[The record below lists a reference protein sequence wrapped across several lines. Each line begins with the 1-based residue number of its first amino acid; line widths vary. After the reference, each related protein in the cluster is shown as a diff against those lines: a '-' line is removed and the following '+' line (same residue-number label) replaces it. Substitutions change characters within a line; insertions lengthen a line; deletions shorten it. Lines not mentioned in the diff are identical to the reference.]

1 MVKFAVEGFLWKI
14 ISSCSLVNYPIIAI
28 HHHQYH
34 SLNHSSMHSLP
45 YSIPKGIPRNDL
57 VAQKRREMA
66 RGVSR
71 RKEISKKS
79 TLDYKEVYDELVNKN
94 EISIKMT
101 VTKEDLNN
109 L

>member
-14 ISSCSLVNYPIIAI
+14 ISSCSLVNYPITAI

-45 YSIPKGIPRNDL
+45 YSIPKGIPRN
-57 VAQKRREMA
+57 EMA